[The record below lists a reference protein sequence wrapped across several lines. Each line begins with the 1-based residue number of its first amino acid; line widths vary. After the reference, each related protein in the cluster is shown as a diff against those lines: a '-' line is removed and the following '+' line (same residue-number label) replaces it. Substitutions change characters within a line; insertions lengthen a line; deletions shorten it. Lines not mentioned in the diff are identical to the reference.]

1 MFFLF
6 HVPIVVTCLL
16 ERVVIYFMELFG
28 PRYMKLF
35 FRIKIWFL
43 YDSWE
48 VFDLIS
54 FFGNVYKRDSGTGW
68 AKMPSS
74 GFWEISKN
82 SFFTEHPG
90 RLLLEQEKMIH
101 NFYGFLSSYRIKFK
115 DDEKLAIFITQIPP
129 KLKWSR
135 IAHCIRIPN
144 G

>member
-16 ERVVIYFMELFG
+16 ERVVIYFKELFG

-35 FRIKIWFL
+35 FRIKISFL

-48 VFDLIS
+48 VFYLIS

-68 AKMPSS
+68 AKMPSC
-74 GFWEISKN
+74 GFCKISKN

-90 RLLLEQEKMIH
+90 RLLLEQEKH

-129 KLKWSR
+129 KLK
-135 IAHCIRIPN
+135 
-144 G
+144 